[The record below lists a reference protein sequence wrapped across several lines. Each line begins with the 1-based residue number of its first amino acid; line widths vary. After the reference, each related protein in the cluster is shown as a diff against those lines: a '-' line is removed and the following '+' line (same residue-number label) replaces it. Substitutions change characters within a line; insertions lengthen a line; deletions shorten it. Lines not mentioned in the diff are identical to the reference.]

1 MNIFSGLFVSSLSPD
16 LLLTEGSYYAWYSVG
31 ETTTDVLDNHFQRR
45 MHALFPLSAGGMK
58 PRFNLPSPSQRG
70 QSRPPSSFPGEPQ
83 ARVLPQV
90 TRPCSQKSPDKLLQ
104 R

>member
-45 MHALFPLSAGGMK
+45 MHAL
-58 PRFNLPSPSQRG
+58 PSPSQRG